1 MTKEE
6 NVKLAIKLI
15 EASLDGKTIEYKS
28 KIEGVWDETNIVSG
42 NGIRGFNFQ
51 DFEFRIKPEKKLV
64 PFTFDDRELFMGKWI
79 VDKEDNCYCSMI
91 ITIELDS
98 ISLNYNSFTYE
109 ELLEKFT
116 FLDGSPC
123 GKEVEE

>member
-15 EASLDGKTIEYKS
+15 QASLDGKTIEYKS
-28 KIEGVWDETNIVSG
+28 KIEGVWDEMNIVSD

-64 PFTFDDRELFMGKWI
+64 PFTWEDRELFRGKWVMHRYSTTELI
-79 VDKEDNCYCSMI
+79 LDIINEWYVDGLSYKELFEDYM
-91 ITIELDS
+91 
-98 ISLNYNSFTYE
+98 
-109 ELLEKFT
+109 

-123 GKEVEE
+123 

>member
-15 EASLDGKTIEYKS
+15 QASLDGKTIEYKS
-28 KIEGVWDETNIVSG
+28 KVDGIWDEMNIILD

-64 PFTFDDRELFMGKWI
+64 PFTWEDRELFRGKWVMDRYSTTEFI
-79 VDKEDNCYCSMI
+79 LYIIEEKYVSGLSYKELFEDYM
-91 ITIELDS
+91 
-98 ISLNYNSFTYE
+98 
-109 ELLEKFT
+109 